1 MSDPLWYKDA
11 VIYEAHVRAFFDS
24 NNDGIGDFPGLTQR
38 LDYLQSLGI
47 NCLWLLPFYPSPLRD
62 DGYDIADYE
71 NIHPS
76 YGTLE
81 DFDRFIEEAHKR
93 DIRVHHRARHQSHV
107 GSASVVP
114 GGAARAGGLARARLL
129 RVERQQAAI
138 PGRAHHLHRHR
149 DVELVVGRHRQGV
162 LLAPLLPPSA
172 GSELRQPAGARRGH
186 SRRCGSGSIAASTG
200 CGSTRCRT

>member
-24 NNDGIGDFPGLTQR
+24 NNDGIGDFPGLTSR

-71 NIHPS
+71 SIHPE
-76 YGTLE
+76 LR
-81 DFDRFIEEAHKR
+81 DARRFRSLHGGSAQARHPG
-93 DIRVHHRARHQSHV
+93 HHRARHQSHV

-114 GGAARAGGLARARLL
+114 GGAARACGLPRARLL
-129 RVERQQAAI
+129 RVERQQAAL
-138 PGRAHHLHRHR
+138 PGRSRSSSR
-149 DVELVVGRHRQGV
+149 TRRRRTGRGTT
-162 LLAPLLPPSA
+162 LPKRTTGT
-172 GSELRQPAGARRGH
+172 GSSII
-186 SRRCGSGSIAASTG
+186 SRI
-200 CGSTRCRT
+200 